1 MVRDSFDYIVV
12 GAGSAGCAIANRLSA
27 DPACAVLLVESGPR
41 DGSWKLRMPIAARG
55 VFRGA
60 TPFAVEYVTEP
71 QPNLGG
77 RRIAHP
83 RGRVLGGSSSINGMV
98 FATGHPGDCDDW
110 ATNGAPGWRY
120 ADVAPVFKRLENFH
134 GPATALRGRD
144 GPVHVHPAGPLGELA
159 QAFLSAGRE
168 AGHPFAEDING
179 ASREGFCV
187 FDINVNNGTRAS
199 AAQAYLDPVR
209 ARANLSILTDALTT
223 RIVIS
228 KGRAAGIEIRIGG
241 ETRTLAAR
249 REVVVCGGAF
259 GSPQLLLLSGIGPA
273 DALARVGVRPVHD
286 LPGVGENLHDHLHV
300 GIQFETPLS
309 VAYNALLAPH
319 RMLRIG
325 AEWFLFKRGLAAKPV
340 LQTGAFL
347 RSRPDLAR
355 PDTQLHFFPVLM
367 RNGAP
372 VDGRHGYKVIAE
384 PSRPLSRGTLRLRS
398 SDPAEAPAIDP
409 GYLSRDE
416 DRIALRRAF
425 EMAMD
430 TMTQP
435 AFGRFRAT
443 LVEPAEI
450 PRSSA
455 DLDSYIARAAST
467 SYHPCGTC
475 RMGADSAAVV
485 DSRLRVRGIE
495 GLRVADAS
503 IMPTIASSNLNAP
516 TMMIGERAADF
527 ILETRNA
534 GAMTIT

>member
-1 MVRDSFDYIVV
+1 MFRDSFDYIIV

-27 DPACAVLLVESGPR
+27 DPACAVLLVENGPR

-60 TPFAVEYVTEP
+60 TPFAVEYLTEP

-98 FATGHPGDCDDW
+98 FATGHPGDYDDW
-110 ATNGAPGWRY
+110 AANGAQGWRFE
-120 ADVAPVFKRLENFH
+120 DVAPVFKRLENFH
-134 GPATALRGRD
+134 GPETALRGRE

-159 QAFLSAGRE
+159 CAFLQAGRE
-168 AGHPFAEDING
+168 AGYPFAEDING
-179 ASREGFCV
+179 KSREGFCV

-209 ARANLSILTDALTT
+209 ARSNLSILTGALTT
-223 RIVIS
+223 RIAIT
-228 KGRAAGIEIRIGG
+228 KGRAAGIEVAIGR
-241 ETRTLAAR
+241 ETRMLAAR
-249 REVVVCGGAF
+249 REVVVCGGVF
-259 GSPQLLLLSGIGPA
+259 GSPQLLMLSGIGPA
-273 DALARVGVRPVHD
+273 DMLARIGMRPVHD

-300 GIQFETPLS
+300 GIQFETQMP
-309 VAYNALLAPH
+309 VAYNALMAPH

-325 AEWFLFKRGLAAKPV
+325 AEWFLFKRGLASKPV

-347 RSRPDLAR
+347 RSRPELTR

-367 RNGAP
+367 KDGAP
-372 VDGRHGYKVIAE
+372 VAGRHGFKVIAE
-384 PSRPLSRGTLRLRS
+384 PSRPRSRGSLRLHS
-398 SDPAEAPAIDP
+398 ADPAQAPAIDP
-409 GYLSRDE
+409 AYLSNE
-416 DRIALRRAF
+416 DDRVAMRRAF

-430 TMTQP
+430 TMIRP
-435 AFGRFRAT
+435 AFAPYRAR
-443 LVEPAEI
+443 LVEPTEI

-455 DLDSYIARAAST
+455 ELDAYIARAAST

-475 RMGADSAAVV
+475 RMGEDASAVV
-485 DSRLRVRGIE
+485 DSRLRVRGIDA
-495 GLRVADAS
+495 LRVADAS
-503 IMPTIASSNLNAP
+503 IMPMIASSNLNAP

-527 ILETRNA
+527 ILGTRNA
-534 GAMTIT
+534 GGPA